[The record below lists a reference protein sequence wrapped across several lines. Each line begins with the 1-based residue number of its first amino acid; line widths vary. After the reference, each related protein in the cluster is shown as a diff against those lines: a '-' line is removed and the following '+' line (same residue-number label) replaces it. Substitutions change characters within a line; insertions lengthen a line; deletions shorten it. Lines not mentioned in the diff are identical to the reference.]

1 MFFFPARCIDTRL
14 ASNQTCPCIVFRKE
28 FWVRSAHCGEC
39 RAMDFNWW
47 CPDCYCKSWTKLE
60 KAKIVAGG
68 DPSKWPFYQC
78 LDHLIGLT
86 ARIALVSLATATPL
100 PLQNVPLGIPVGM
113 RSVHHQ
119 QPQQENPKQ
128 KHASVA
134 KASSGG
140 FRFITVRARGLC
152 KYIIPH
158 LSDVAKLHKEV
169 PTALKGAPKPNN
181 FKSLMASKMAQLVFP
196 RQALLSRLT
205 ASSQFHLE
213 ILRTM
218 ASIQERRR
226 CVAR

>member
-1 MFFFPARCIDTRL
+1 MAVLSMPRSFDRTHNEDRPCQSRHRHAVAAAER
-14 ASNQTCPCIVFRKE
+14 ASR
-28 FWVRSAHCGEC
+28 H
-39 RAMDFNWW
+39 
-47 CPDCYCKSWTKLE
+47 
-60 KAKIVAGG
+60 
-68 DPSKWPFYQC
+68 
-78 LDHLIGLT
+78 
-86 ARIALVSLATATPL
+86 
-100 PLQNVPLGIPVGM
+100 PVGM

-169 PTALKGAPKPNN
+169 PTVLKGAPKPNN